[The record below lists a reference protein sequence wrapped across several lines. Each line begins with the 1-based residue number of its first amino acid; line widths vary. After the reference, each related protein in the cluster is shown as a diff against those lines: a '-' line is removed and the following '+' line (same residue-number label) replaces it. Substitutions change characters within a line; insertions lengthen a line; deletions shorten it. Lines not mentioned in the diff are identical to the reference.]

1 MVSYLWYARGKISP
15 AKKGPLSPPPPSLY
29 QEKRKSC
36 FPSESPDMIRKWYC
50 HFEEMQDTFFHFE
63 NLFIFQNVIVGESA
77 TGALSLFNRTSNQS
91 IHGRLLSHYR
101 SFGGLQFK
109 LSVRFTSV
117 SRERGMQYVEFIN

>member
-1 MVSYLWYARGKISP
+1 M
-15 AKKGPLSPPPPSLY
+15 SPPPPSLY
-29 QEKRKSC
+29 QEKQKSC

-109 LSVRFTSV
+109 LSVRFFSV
-117 SRERGMQYVEFIN
+117 SRERGMQYVEFIKEKLTFFLMYQKTMANS